1 MKVIYFKFKFG
12 DKVVRE
18 VVVFLIYGE
27 YDVKYFFFFE

>member
-12 DKVVRE
+12 DEVVWE

-27 YDVKYFFFFE
+27 YDFKYFFFE